1 MQLQSMDLIDIVRTK
16 KDYAVNKKKLNYE
29 EMYKFVN
36 KEYPKLFNN
45 AGSLR
50 DYFENEVDI
59 LDSGDD
65 YDNVTNFSPIREL
78 LNRNNISF
86 TFDTLESWFFKY
98 DEAEEIV
105 NQTEQRPEEG
115 VGIIVFEHDDP
126 YFLTSIYN
134 ILKYNGANVELN
146 GTSVIMNDA
155 WEEQSFKFYYLKITG
170 ADANKLPATLK
181 SAAITITDEGDY
193 VFVEI
198 NDTSAGTYSKYYMN
212 STQRMMVQ
220 VVFELCKN
228 DSWVIE
234 TDEKYY
240 NEEYAGHYSSIYK
253 KLIHM
258 FGNTK
263 EVVF

>member
-16 KDYAVNKKKLNYE
+16 KDYAVNKKIFNYE
-29 EMYKFVN
+29 EMYEFVN
-36 KEYPKLFNN
+36 LKYPSLFNSVD
-45 AGSLR
+45 SLR
-50 DYFENEVDI
+50 DYFENEIDI

-86 TFDTLESWFFKY
+86 TFDTLSSWFFKY
-98 DEAEEIV
+98 DEEEAD
-105 NQTEQRPEEG
+105 NLFEQRPEVG
-115 VGIIVFEHDDP
+115 DGIIVFEHDDP
-126 YFLTSIYN
+126 YFRTSIYN
-134 ILKYNGANVELN
+134 ILKHNGADVELN
-146 GTSVIMNDA
+146 KTAVIMDGA
-155 WEEQSFKFYYLKITG
+155 WEEQEFKFYYLKITG

-181 SAAITITDEGDY
+181 SSAITITDEGDY
-193 VFVEI
+193 IFVEI
-198 NDTSAGTYSKYYMN
+198 NDTSAGTYSEYYMN

-228 DSWVIE
+228 DAWVIE

-240 NEEYAGHYSSIYK
+240 NEDYAGLYKSIYK
-253 KLIHM
+253 NLISM